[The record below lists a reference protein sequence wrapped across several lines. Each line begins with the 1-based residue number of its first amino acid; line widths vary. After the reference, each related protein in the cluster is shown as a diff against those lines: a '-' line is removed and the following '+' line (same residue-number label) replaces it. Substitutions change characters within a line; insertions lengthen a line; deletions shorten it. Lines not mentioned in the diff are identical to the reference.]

1 NGIIGRISGTGGID
15 ITVTRAPS
23 LRDLV
28 NSAGQPNGPFM
39 HTGNL
44 GTLQNAIGHYNT
56 INLAPG
62 NTNLDPK
69 LRPNGFGQ
77 QLHFTGAEMNAL
89 AAFLRTLAGNNVY
102 ADKKWSSP
110 F

>member
-1 NGIIGRISGTGGID
+1 
-15 ITVTRAPS
+15 
-23 LRDLV
+23 
-28 NSAGQPNGPFM
+28 M

-44 GTLQNAIGHYNT
+44 GLLQNVVGHYNT

-77 QLHFTGAEMNAL
+77 QLNLTAQEMSSL
-89 AAFLRTLAGNNVY
+89 VAFIKTLSGTNVY
-102 ADKKWSSP
+102 IDRKWSSP